1 MTILLLTNAFDFG
14 AIFKTV
20 VTRWYYYLFL
30 GVFLAALVLFLVFKK
45 LPERN
50 NLTKTQKISYASV
63 LTALCVLANL
73 FDVKVSDALQLSF
86 VATTGFLAGYL
97 LGGGYGFAVC
107 FLGDLIGAIIN
118 PHGAYNPII
127 GVGTGLWGLVPG
139 LVFTIRRGNGQ
150 LKLLISFAICAVLVS
165 GLVNTLGIYLMYG
178 LGKKTFAAYLAQYPF
193 KLIAA
198 AANYVVSA
206 ALLAVL
212 PKILPKNKFGLA
224 ATGAEGFG
232 GETAKGGKGEKEDD
246 KNNNQKGGEL

>member
-1 MTILLLTNAFDFG
+1 MTFLLMTNAFDFG

-30 GVFLAALVLFLVFKK
+30 GVFLAALVLFFVFKK

-118 PHGAYNPII
+118 PHGAYNPVI

-139 LVFTIRRGNGQ
+139 LVFTSCRGNGQ
-150 LKLLISFAICAVLVS
+150 LKLLISFAICSVLVS
-165 GLVNTLGIYLMYG
+165 GLVNTFGIYLMYG
-178 LGKKTFAAYLAQYPF
+178 LGKKTFAAYLVDYPI
-193 KLIAA
+193 KLISA

-212 PKILPKNKFGLA
+212 PKILPKNKFGLVA
-224 ATGAEGFG
+224 AEGG
-232 GETAKGGKGEKEDD
+232 YETHNAEEDSQEK
-246 KNNNQKGGEL
+246 KR

>member
-1 MTILLLTNAFDFG
+1 MTFLLMTNAFDFG

-30 GVFLAALVLFLVFKK
+30 GVFLAALVLFFVFKK

-63 LTALCVLANL
+63 LTALCVLANI

-118 PHGAYNPII
+118 PHGAYNPVI

-139 LVFTIRRGNGQ
+139 LVFTSRRGNGQ
-150 LKLLISFAICAVLVS
+150 LRLLISFAICSVLVS
-165 GLVNTLGIYLMYG
+165 GLVNTFGIYLMYG
-178 LGKKTFAAYLAQYPF
+178 LGKKTFAAYLVDYPI

-212 PKILPKNKFGLA
+212 PKILPKNKFGLVAAGEKGFSGEA
-224 ATGAEGFG
+224 ATGESAG
-232 GETAKGGKGEKEDD
+232 KEDD
-246 KNNNQKGGEL
+246 KKNDKKSGEL

>member
-1 MTILLLTNAFDFG
+1 MTFLLMTNAFDFG

-30 GVFLAALVLFLVFKK
+30 GVFLAALVLFFVFKK

-118 PHGAYNPII
+118 PHGAYNPVI

-139 LVFTIRRGNGQ
+139 LVFTSCRGNGQ
-150 LKLLISFAICAVLVS
+150 LKLLISFAICSVLVS
-165 GLVNTLGIYLMYG
+165 GLVNT
-178 LGKKTFAAYLAQYPF
+178 
-193 KLIAA
+193 
-198 AANYVVSA
+198 
-206 ALLAVL
+206 
-212 PKILPKNKFGLA
+212 FGLVA
-224 ATGAEGFG
+224 AEGG
-232 GETAKGGKGEKEDD
+232 YETHNAEEDSQEK
-246 KNNNQKGGEL
+246 KR